1 MSFDSNP
8 SHQLYNQF
16 INEIKK
22 SSPSIYYDE
31 DDLIDIFDT
40 AGDLCDTPTQLE
52 VLLLG
57 YKLFPES
64 EDLLKRRAAF
74 ILDTNEDSLENFM
87 KLHSSKI
94 NNDFMWELFRI
105 RANINS
111 SDAIERQI
119 LELLDRFKLVDD
131 EEIIQFISVFHQSFL
146 P

>member
-74 ILDTNEDSLENFM
+74 ILDTNED
-87 KLHSSKI
+87 
-94 NNDFMWELFRI
+94 
-105 RANINS
+105 
-111 SDAIERQI
+111 
-119 LELLDRFKLVDD
+119 
-131 EEIIQFISVFHQSFL
+131 
-146 P
+146 